1 MNEDMHMHAHIQI
14 MPDASLTTLME
25 DAIQIEMRK
34 ERKHYNNLF
43 NKIKLEKIFTIE
55 AKWYELRSY
64 L

>member
-1 MNEDMHMHAHIQI
+1 

-25 DAIQIEMRK
+25 EAIQIEMRK